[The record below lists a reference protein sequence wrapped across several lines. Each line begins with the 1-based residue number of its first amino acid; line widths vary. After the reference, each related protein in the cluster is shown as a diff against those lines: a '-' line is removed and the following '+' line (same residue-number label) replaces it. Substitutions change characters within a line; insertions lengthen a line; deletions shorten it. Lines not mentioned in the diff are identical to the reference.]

1 MSGFAGASTSPATG
15 TNITRPEVAMRNAPT
30 SDRASF
36 IAEYGNIFEH
46 SPWIAERVWELGL
59 HDGDVPELLDAFSDV
74 ILGAKREQQLA
85 LLRAHPQ
92 LVSAIASGEELT
104 RESRGEQRGAGLDQ
118 CSAVE
123 FEEFKKLNST
133 YSDKF
138 GFPFIIAVR
147 GLGRE
152 QILKTF
158 RERLTRDAKQ
168 EFTETLDQVIR
179 IGKFRLEEITSKQE
193 AGHGS

>member
-1 MSGFAGASTSPATG
+1 MSNTS
-15 TNITRPEVAMRNAPT
+15 PEVAMFNAPT
-30 SDRASF
+30 TDRVSF
-36 IAEYGNIFEH
+36 IAEYGGIFEH
-46 SPWIAERVWELGL
+46 SPWIAERVWEQGL
-59 HDGDVPELLDAFSDV
+59 QSGNAPELLAAFSDV

-92 LVSAIASGEELT
+92 LASAIASGEELT

-118 CSAVE
+118 CSAAE

-138 GFPFIIAVR
+138 GFPFIIAVK

-158 RERLTRDAKQ
+158 RERLARDTEQ
-168 EFTETLDQVIR
+168 EFTEALEQVIR
-179 IGKFRLEEITSKQE
+179 IGKFRLEEITAKQE